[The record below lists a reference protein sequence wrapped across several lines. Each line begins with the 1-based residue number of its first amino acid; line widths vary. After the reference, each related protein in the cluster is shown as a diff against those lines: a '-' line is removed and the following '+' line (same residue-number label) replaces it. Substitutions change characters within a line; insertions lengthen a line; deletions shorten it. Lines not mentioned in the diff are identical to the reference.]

1 MRKLIAAVAV
11 AAICVAAA
19 SPSWAAT
26 NITENVTL
34 TEDTDWREHG
44 HVTIASGVT
53 VALNG
58 YKLKVKGL
66 TCNGS
71 IIGIEGY
78 RQLTYI
84 QASREQW
91 IDTGF
96 VPTATTA
103 LDVDFTTTDCNDNRA
118 YFGAGW
124 AKDYMLL
131 VNTGYFRF
139 WADGGNL
146 LAFTANKHY
155 RFATLPDETP
165 NVVMYDGETG
175 ALLGSATK
183 SLANNKGYTMLI
195 FACHQD
201 NGTSGF
207 QPSRYRLHSFQ
218 MTDNGTVVRD
228 LVPVVRTS
236 DGAAGLWDRKNFQF
250 YGNVGSGTFIQGPD
264 LATLILDL
272 SDGATYSVNGTCD
285 VPMAVGDSTLSQDCD
300 LRALGNVEIAGEVAL
315 NGHKLYTAGVVGYGT
330 VLNQFG
336 MYSHYRFK
344 VEDIGNPSSQ
354 CLAFT
359 ELCLYSYGVNVNS
372 QRSGSSASLGGGSN
386 AETWEHALDGIIG
399 IYRATPFQDYQTV
412 ANNKW
417 CVTYIKNFDTL
428 WMQID
433 FAEPIMISKY
443 EWYSTSDGLQQDRA
457 PTKWRFQGSNDGTNW
472 TDIDVVERAYGDNP
486 STSGTLA
493 YTYDNG
499 LTQDPGR
506 GECHVEVP
514 QGVTNE
520 NAVALDGNV
529 KLFKDGAGT
538 LTMTRSTQSH
548 KGGDEITA
556 GVMAYSAANSVLPGD
571 LTLAGGTLAITDGNP
586 LTVSGAMSVTSPS
599 TVKFISDAPLGRKLL
614 IDGAGT
620 GFSVNDLTLVVE
632 PSIPGIGTLSVDDGN
647 LYASFG
653 AADDVVLAR
662 WTGTVDGDVSKPG
675 NWNCYNGLGTLL
687 SDKLPSAITDVR
699 IEGNVNIQMP
709 VGTTI
714 AYDQFTIG
722 DCTLTTNCD
731 WRGLC
736 GPISGTV
743 KPNGHRLILTD
754 FLGTG
759 TIQGNP
765 GGYSHYRFKVEDIGN
780 PSSQCLAFTELC
792 LYSYGVNVNSQRS
805 GSSASLGG
813 GSNAETWEHAL
824 DGIIGIYRATP
835 FQDYQTVANNK
846 WCVTYI
852 KNFDTLWMQIDFA
865 EPIMISKY
873 EWYSTSDGLQQ
884 DRAPTK
890 WRFQG
895 SDDGTNWVDLDVVE
909 RAYED
914 NPSTSG
920 TLAYTRDLT
929 PAPSVLQV
937 DVANG
942 LTKTNSTL
950 ALSGY
955 LKVEKTGTGTFVA
968 SKAGQASFG
977 GTEVVEGTL
986 KPGVN
991 SAGVFGKG
999 GDTLAVADGAQI
1011 LDNLAANNA
1020 FALHYLQ
1027 LAGEGP
1033 DGTGAYRV
1041 TGSKPYTYNYA
1052 WTRGLTVTND
1062 TLFGRDDYGF
1072 GLVSMTSV
1080 ALPLTLN
1087 GKTLIFK
1094 SSKGTGQSD
1103 LHLPFRNVQGNGPG
1117 TLVISDYVRLYPK
1130 NATSTL
1136 PEVTL
1141 VIDTLGRYLSASDES
1156 SITVSNLVYRS
1167 SFQSPNNVHAVT
1179 VLGSYTPEST
1189 VSTPK
1194 VQLGDET
1201 HLSPTLDLSGWAGTF
1216 NKAFGGGLT
1225 FAEGATVSVKVG
1237 SRKIPRRVIGW
1248 TEGTCPAN
1256 VNFVLADAVGRLTV
1270 ESDGVYRQTG
1280 FMIIVK

>member
-1 MRKLIAAVAV
+1 MKTQMIRAAI

-19 SPSWAAT
+19 LPSWAAT
-26 NITENVTL
+26 NITEDVTL
-34 TEDTDWREHG
+34 TEDADWREHG
-44 HVTIASGVT
+44 QVTLSSGVT
-53 VALNG
+53 V
-58 YKLKVKGL
+58 
-66 TCNGS
+66 
-71 IIGIEGY
+71 I
-78 RQLTYI
+78 
-84 QASREQW
+84 
-91 IDTGF
+91 
-96 VPTATTA
+96 
-103 LDVDFTTTDCNDNRA
+103 
-118 YFGAGW
+118 
-124 AKDYMLL
+124 
-131 VNTGYFRF
+131 
-139 WADGGNL
+139 
-146 LAFTANKHY
+146 
-155 RFATLPDETP
+155 
-165 NVVMYDGETG
+165 
-175 ALLGSATK
+175 
-183 SLANNKGYTMLI
+183 
-195 FACHQD
+195 
-201 NGTSGF
+201 
-207 QPSRYRLHSFQ
+207 
-218 MTDNGTVVRD
+218 
-228 LVPVVRTS
+228 
-236 DGAAGLWDRKNFQF
+236 
-250 YGNVGSGTFIQGPD
+250 
-264 LATLILDL
+264 
-272 SDGATYSVNGTCD
+272 
-285 VPMAVGDSTLSQDCD
+285 
-300 LRALGNVEIAGEVAL
+300 L
-315 NGHKLYTAGVVGYGT
+315 NGHKLYTAGVTGGT
-330 VLNQFG
+330 ILNQAG

-344 VEDIGNPSSQ
+344 VEAIGSGNV
-354 CLAFT
+354 LAISD
-359 ELCLYSYGVNVNS
+359 LRLYSYGVNVTT
-372 QRSGSSASLGGGSN
+372 QRSDASGSTGGGGAPSGQTYL
-386 AETWEHALDGIIG
+386 AALDNN
-399 IYRATPFQDYQTV
+399 V
-412 ANNKW
+412 NNKW
-417 CVTYIKNFDTL
+417 CATYIKNFDTL
-428 WMQID
+428 WVQVD
-433 FAEPIMISKY
+433 YAEPIMITKY
-443 EWYSTSDGLQQDRA
+443 EWYSTNDGLQQDRA

-472 TDIDVVERAYGDNP
+472 VDIDVVQRAYEDNP
-486 STSGTLA
+486 ATSKTLA

-499 LTQDPGR
+499 LTQAPAM
-506 GECHVEVP
+506 GEFHVDVP
-514 QGVTNE
+514 QGNTTE
-520 NAVALDGNV
+520 NTVVLQGNI
-529 KLFKDGAGT
+529 KFFKDGAGT
-538 LTMTRSTQSH
+538 LTETRTVQSH

-556 GVMAYSAANSVLPGD
+556 GVMAYSAANYVLPGD
-571 LTLAGGTLAITDGNP
+571 LTLAGGTLTITDGNP

-599 TVKFISDAPLGRKLL
+599 TVKFISSAPLGRKLL
-614 IDGAGT
+614 INGAGT
-620 GFSVNDLTLVVE
+620 GFAVSDLTLAVE
-632 PSIPGIGTLSVDDGN
+632 PSVLGIGALSVDEGK

-662 WTGTVDGDVSKPG
+662 WTGVVDGDASKPG

-687 SDKLPSAITDVR
+687 PDKLPSAITDVR

-714 AYDQFTIG
+714 ACEQFTVG
-722 DCTLTTNCD
+722 DCTLTADCD

-743 KPNGHRLILTD
+743 ALNGHRLKLTD

-759 TIQGNP
+759 TIQGHPGNP
-765 GGYSHYRFKVEDIGN
+765 DGYAHYRFKVEAIGSGN
-780 PSSQCLAFTELC
+780 ILAFSDLR
-792 LYSYGVNVNSQRS
+792 LYSYDVNVTAQRS
-805 GSSASLGG
+805 GASGGTGG
-813 GSNAETWEHAL
+813 GSYTGDGACNNAL
-824 DGIIGIYRATP
+824 DNS
-835 FQDYQTVANNK
+835 VNNK
-846 WCVTYI
+846 ICVRNI
-852 KNFDTLWMQIDFA
+852 SNFDTLWVRVDYA
-865 EPIMISKY
+865 EPILITKY
-873 EWYSTSDGLQQ
+873 EWYSTNDGDQRQ
-884 DRAPTK
+884 RSPTK

-895 SDDGTNWVDLDVVE
+895 SDDGTNWVDIDVVQ

-914 NPSTSG
+914 NPATSK
-920 TLAYTRDLT
+920 TLAYTGNVEPTL
-929 PAPSVLQV
+929 SVLQV
-937 DVANG
+937 DVPDG

-950 ALSGY
+950 ALTGY
-955 LKVEKTGTGTFVA
+955 IKVEKTGAGTFVA
-968 SKAGQASFG
+968 NKAGQESFG
-977 GTEVVEGTL
+977 GTEVMEGTL

-1041 TGSKPYTYNYA
+1041 TRSKPYTYNYA

-1087 GKTLIFK
+1087 GKTLTFK

-1248 TEGTCPAN
+1248 TEGTGPAN

-1280 FMIIVK
+1280 FMLIVK

>member
-1 MRKLIAAVAV
+1 METKMIRAAI
-11 AAICVAAA
+11 AAICVTAAA
-19 SPSWAAT
+19 LPSWAAT
-26 NITENVTL
+26 NITEDVTL
-34 TEDTDWREHG
+34 TEDVDWREHG
-44 HVTIASGVT
+44 QVTLASGVT
-53 VALNG
+53 
-58 YKLKVKGL
+58 
-66 TCNGS
+66 
-71 IIGIEGY
+71 
-78 RQLTYI
+78 
-84 QASREQW
+84 
-91 IDTGF
+91 
-96 VPTATTA
+96 
-103 LDVDFTTTDCNDNRA
+103 
-118 YFGAGW
+118 
-124 AKDYMLL
+124 
-131 VNTGYFRF
+131 
-139 WADGGNL
+139 
-146 LAFTANKHY
+146 
-155 RFATLPDETP
+155 
-165 NVVMYDGETG
+165 
-175 ALLGSATK
+175 
-183 SLANNKGYTMLI
+183 
-195 FACHQD
+195 
-201 NGTSGF
+201 
-207 QPSRYRLHSFQ
+207 
-218 MTDNGTVVRD
+218 
-228 LVPVVRTS
+228 
-236 DGAAGLWDRKNFQF
+236 
-250 YGNVGSGTFIQGPD
+250 
-264 LATLILDL
+264 
-272 SDGATYSVNGTCD
+272 
-285 VPMAVGDSTLSQDCD
+285 
-300 LRALGNVEIAGEVAL
+300 VAL
-315 NGHKLYTAGVVGYGT
+315 NGHKLYTAGVTGGT
-330 VLNQFG
+330 ILNQAG

-344 VEDIGNPSSQ
+344 VEAIGSGNV
-354 CLAFT
+354 LAISD
-359 ELCLYSYGVNVNS
+359 LRLYSYGVNVTT
-372 QRSGSSASLGGGSN
+372 QRSDASGSTGGGGAPSGQTYL
-386 AETWEHALDGIIG
+386 AALDNN
-399 IYRATPFQDYQTV
+399 V
-412 ANNKW
+412 NNKW
-417 CVTYIKNFDTL
+417 CATSIKNFDTL
-428 WMQID
+428 WVQVD
-433 FAEPIMISKY
+433 YAEPIMITKY
-443 EWYSTSDGLQQDRA
+443 EWYSTNDGAQQDRA

-472 TDIDVVERAYGDNP
+472 VDIDVVQRAYEDNP
-486 STSGTLA
+486 ATSKTLA

-506 GECHVEVP
+506 GEFHVEVP

-556 GVMAYSAANSVLPGD
+556 GVMAYSAANYVLPGD

-586 LTVSGAMSVTSPS
+586 LTVSGVMSVTSPS

-620 GFSVNDLTLVVE
+620 GFAVSDLTLVVE

-699 IEGNVNIQMP
+699 IGGDVNIQMP
-709 VGTTI
+709 VGATI
-714 AYDQFTIG
+714 AYDLFTIG

-765 GGYSHYRFKVEDIGN
+765 GGYAHYRFKVEAIG
-780 PSSQCLAFTELC
+780 SGTVLAFTELC

-805 GSSASLGG
+805 GGSASLGG
-813 GSNAETWEHAL
+813 GTNAETWEHAL
-824 DGIIGIYRATP
+824 DGIIGIWRATP

-846 WCVTYI
+846 WCVSNI

-873 EWYSTSDGLQQ
+873 EWYSTSDGDQRQ
-884 DRAPTK
+884 RSPTK

-937 DVANG
+937 DVPDG

-950 ALSGY
+950 ALTGY
-955 LKVEKTGTGTFVA
+955 LKVEKTGAGTFVA
-968 SKAGQASFG
+968 NKAGQASFG
-977 GTEVVEGTL
+977 GTEVMEGTL

-999 GDTLAVADGAQI
+999 GDTLVVADGAQI

-1033 DGTGAYRV
+1033 DGSGAYRV
-1041 TGSKPYTYNYA
+1041 TGSKPHTYNYA

-1072 GLVSMTSV
+1072 GLVSLTSV

-1087 GKTLIFK
+1087 GKTLTFK

-1130 NATSTL
+1130 TAPSTL

-1248 TEGTCPAN
+1248 TEGTGPAN

-1270 ESDGVYRQTG
+1270 ESDGVYRQAG

>member
-1 MRKLIAAVAV
+1 MSKRKLTGKAAIL
-11 AAICVAAA
+11 AAGICVAAA
-19 SPSWAAT
+19 LPSWAAT

-34 TEDTDWREHG
+34 TEDADWREHG
-44 HVTIASGVT
+44 HVTIVSGVT

-71 IIGIEGY
+71 IVGIEGY

-175 ALLGSATK
+175 DLLGSATK
-183 SLANNKGYTMLI
+183 SLVNNKGYTMLI

-207 QPSRYRLHSFQ
+207 QPSRYRLHSFK
-218 MTDNGTVVRD
+218 MTDNGMVVRD

-236 DGAAGLWDRKNFQF
+236 DGAAGLWDRAHSQF
-250 YGNVGSGTFIQGPD
+250 YGNVGNGTFIQGPD
-264 LATLILDL
+264 LTTLILDL
-272 SDGATYSVNGTCD
+272 SDSATYSFNGTCT
-285 VPMAVGDSTLSQDCD
+285 VPFAVGDSTLAQDCD

-315 NGHKLYTAGVVGYGT
+315 NGHKLYTAGVTGGGT
-330 VLNQFG
+330 ILNQSG

-344 VEDIGNPSSQ
+344 VEAIGSGQ
-354 CLAFT
+354 ILAISD
-359 ELCLYSYGVNVNS
+359 LRLYSYDDNVTA
-372 QRSGSSASLGGGSN
+372 QRSGASSSYGGGRTSAS
-386 AETWEHALDGIIG
+386 ETYDKALDNS
-399 IYRATPFQDYQTV
+399 V
-412 ANNKW
+412 NNKW
-417 CVTYIKNFDTL
+417 CVQSISNFNTL
-428 WMQID
+428 WVQVD
-433 FAEPIMISKY
+433 YAEPIMISKY
-443 EWYSTSDGLQQDRA
+443 EWYSTNDGAQQDRA

-486 STSGTLA
+486 STSKTLA
-493 YTYDNG
+493 YTYNNG
-499 LTQDPGR
+499 LTQAPVC
-506 GECHVEVP
+506 GEFHVEVP
-514 QGVTNE
+514 QGMTNE
-520 NAVALDGNV
+520 NAVALDGNI
-529 KLFKDGAGT
+529 KFFKDGAGT
-538 LTMTRSTQSH
+538 LTETRSTQSH

-556 GVMAYSAANSVLPGD
+556 GVMAYSAANYVLPGD
-571 LTLAGGTLAITDGNP
+571 LMLAGGTLAITDGNP

-599 TVKFISDAPLGRKLL
+599 TVKFISDNPFGRKLL
-614 IDGAGT
+614 ITGAGT
-620 GFSVNDLTLVVE
+620 GFAVGDLTLVTE
-632 PSIPGIGTLSVDDGN
+632 PAITGTGTLSVDDGN

-662 WTGTVDGDVSKPG
+662 WTGAVDGDVSKSG
-675 NWNCYNGLGTLL
+675 NWNCYNALGTLL
-687 SDKLPSAITDVR
+687 SDKLPSALTDVR
-699 IEGNVNIQMP
+699 IEGDVNIQMP
-709 VGTTI
+709 VGATI

-743 KPNGHRLILTD
+743 KPDGHRLILTD

-765 GGYSHYRFKVEDIGN
+765 GGYAHYRFKVEAIG
-780 PSSQCLAFTELC
+780 SGTTLAFSDLR
-792 LYSYGVNVNSQRS
+792 LYSYDVNVTTERS
-805 GSSASLGG
+805 GASGSTGG
-813 GSNAETWEHAL
+813 GGAPSGQTYLAAL
-824 DGIIGIYRATP
+824 DNSV
-835 FQDYQTVANNK
+835 DNK
-846 WCVTYI
+846 WCATYI
-852 KNFDTLWMQIDFA
+852 KDFDTLWVQVDYA
-865 EPIMISKY
+865 KPILITKY
-873 EWYSTSDGLQQ
+873 EWYSTNDGLQR

-895 SDDGTNWVDLDVVE
+895 SDDGANWVDIDVVE

-914 NPSTSG
+914 NPETSK
-920 TLAYTRDLT
+920 TLAYTGYVT
-929 PAPSVLQV
+929 PATSVLQV
-937 DVANG
+937 DVADG
-942 LTKTNSTL
+942 VTKTNSTL

-955 LKVEKTGTGTFVA
+955 LKVEKTGAGTFVA
-968 SKAGQASFG
+968 NKAGQASFG
-977 GTEVVEGTL
+977 GTEVMEGTL
-986 KPGVN
+986 MPGVN

-999 GDTLAVADGAQI
+999 GDTLAVTDGAQI
-1011 LDNLAANNA
+1011 LDNLAAHDA
-1020 FALHYLQ
+1020 FARHYLQ

-1041 TGSKPYTYNYA
+1041 TAYRGSAYSLA

-1072 GLVSMTSV
+1072 GLVAPNAV
-1080 ALPLTLN
+1080 ALPLALN
-1087 GKTLIFK
+1087 GKTLTFK
-1094 SSKGTGQSD
+1094 SSNGTGQNET
-1103 LHLPFRNVQGNGPG
+1103 HLPFRNVQGDGPG

-1130 NATSTL
+1130 NEASTL
-1136 PEVTL
+1136 SEVTL
-1141 VIDTLGRYLSASDES
+1141 VIDTLGRYHAAQDEANIS
-1156 SITVSNLVYRS
+1156 VSNLVFRS
-1167 SFQSPNNVHAVT
+1167 TVQSASTWSKHAIT
-1179 VLGSYTPEST
+1179 VFGGYKPEST
-1189 VSTPK
+1189 VYLPK
-1194 VQLGDET
+1194 VQMGDAT
-1201 HLSPTLDLSGWAGTF
+1201 HLSPTLDLSEWTGTF
-1216 NKAFGGGLT
+1216 NAGFGGGLT
-1225 FAEGATVSVKVG
+1225 FTEGTTVSVKVG
-1237 SRKIPRRVIGW
+1237 DRKVPRKVIGW
-1248 TEGTCPAN
+1248 TAGTGPAN
-1256 VNFVLADAVGRLTV
+1256 VNFVLVDAQGRLTV
-1270 ESDGVYRQTG
+1270 ESDGVYRLTG
-1280 FMIIVK
+1280 LVIIVK

>member
-1 MRKLIAAVAV
+1 MKTKTIRAAI

-19 SPSWAAT
+19 ALPSWAAT
-26 NITENVTL
+26 NITEDVTL
-34 TEDTDWREHG
+34 TEDVDWREHG
-44 HVTIASGVT
+44 QVTLASGVT

-58 YKLKVKGL
+58 
-66 TCNGS
+66 
-71 IIGIEGY
+71 
-78 RQLTYI
+78 
-84 QASREQW
+84 
-91 IDTGF
+91 
-96 VPTATTA
+96 
-103 LDVDFTTTDCNDNRA
+103 
-118 YFGAGW
+118 
-124 AKDYMLL
+124 
-131 VNTGYFRF
+131 
-139 WADGGNL
+139 
-146 LAFTANKHY
+146 
-155 RFATLPDETP
+155 
-165 NVVMYDGETG
+165 
-175 ALLGSATK
+175 
-183 SLANNKGYTMLI
+183 
-195 FACHQD
+195 
-201 NGTSGF
+201 
-207 QPSRYRLHSFQ
+207 
-218 MTDNGTVVRD
+218 
-228 LVPVVRTS
+228 
-236 DGAAGLWDRKNFQF
+236 
-250 YGNVGSGTFIQGPD
+250 
-264 LATLILDL
+264 
-272 SDGATYSVNGTCD
+272 
-285 VPMAVGDSTLSQDCD
+285 
-300 LRALGNVEIAGEVAL
+300 
-315 NGHKLYTAGVVGYGT
+315 HKLYAAGVTGDGT
-330 VLNQFG
+330 ILNQSG

-344 VEDIGNPSSQ
+344 VEAIGSGNV
-354 CLAFT
+354 LALT
-359 ELCLYSYGVNVNS
+359 ELCLYSYGVNVTL
-372 QRSGSSASLGGGSN
+372 QRSGASASLGGGGSS
-386 AETWEHALDGIIG
+386 ASETYEKALDGVVNIKD
-399 IYRATPFQDYQTV
+399 TPFADYQTQGNV
-412 ANNKW
+412 KW
-417 CVTYIKNFDTL
+417 CVSYISDFDKL
-428 WMQID
+428 WVQVD
-433 FAEPIMISKY
+433 YAEPIMITKY

-472 TDIDVVERAYGDNP
+472 TDIDEVERAYGDNP

-506 GECHVEVP
+506 GEFHVEVP

-520 NAVALDGNV
+520 NAVALDGNI
-529 KLFKDGAGT
+529 KFFKDGAGT
-538 LTMTRSTQSH
+538 LTMTRSPQSH
-548 KGGDEITA
+548 TGGDEITA
-556 GVMAYSAANSVLPGD
+556 GTMAYSAANYVLPGD

-586 LTVSGAMSVTSPS
+586 LTVSGAMTVTSPS

-614 IDGAGT
+614 ITGAGT
-620 GFSVNDLTLVVE
+620 GFAVGDLTLVVE
-632 PSIPGIGTLSVDDGN
+632 PSIPGIGALSVDDGN

-653 AADDVVLAR
+653 AADDVVQAR
-662 WTGTVDGDVSKPG
+662 WTGAVDGDVSKPG

-709 VGTTI
+709 VGATI
-714 AYDQFTIG
+714 AYDLFTIG
-722 DCTLTTNCD
+722 DCTLTTDCD

-765 GGYSHYRFKVEDIGN
+765 GGYAHYRFKVEAIGSGN
-780 PSSQCLAFTELC
+780 ILALTELC
-792 LYSYGVNVNSQRS
+792 LYSYDENVNSQRS
-805 GSSASLGG
+805 GGSASLGDG
-813 GSNAETWEHAL
+813 TNAETWEHAL
-824 DGIIGIYRATP
+824 DGIIGNKPVNGI
-835 FQDYQTVANNK
+835 NNK
-846 WCVTYI
+846 WCVSHI

-865 EPIMISKY
+865 KPILITKY
-873 EWYSTSDGLQQ
+873 EWYSTSDGEQRQ
-884 DRAPTK
+884 RAPTK

-895 SDDGTNWVDLDVVE
+895 SDDGTNWIDLDVVE

-914 NPSTSG
+914 NPETSG

-955 LKVEKTGTGTFVA
+955 LKVEKTGAGTFVA
-968 SKAGQASFG
+968 NKAGQTNFG
-977 GTEVVEGTL
+977 DTEVKEGTL
-986 KPGVN
+986 MPGLN

-1041 TGSKPYTYNYA
+1041 TAAKGSAYNYA

-1072 GLVSMTSV
+1072 GLVAPNANAV

-1087 GKTLIFK
+1087 DKTLTFK
-1094 SSKGTGQSD
+1094 SSKGTEQA
-1103 LHLPFRNVQGNGPG
+1103 HLPFRNVQGNGPG

-1130 NATSTL
+1130 NEASTL
-1136 PEVTL
+1136 SEVTL
-1141 VIDTLGRYLSASDES
+1141 VIDTLGQYLSASDES

-1179 VLGSYTPEST
+1179 VLGSYAPEST

-1201 HLSPTLDLSGWAGTF
+1201 HLSPTLDLSSCSGTF
-1216 NKAFGGGLT
+1216 DTAFGGGLT

-1237 SRKIPRRVIGW
+1237 DRRVPKKVIGW
-1248 TEGTCPAN
+1248 TEGTGPAN

-1270 ESDGVYRQTG
+1270 ESDGVYRQIG
-1280 FMIIVK
+1280 FMIIFK